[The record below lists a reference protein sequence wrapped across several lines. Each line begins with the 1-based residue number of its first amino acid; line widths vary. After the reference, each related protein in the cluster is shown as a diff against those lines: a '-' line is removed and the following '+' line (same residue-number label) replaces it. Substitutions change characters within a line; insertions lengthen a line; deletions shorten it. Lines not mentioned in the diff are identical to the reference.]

1 MDLGLKVP
9 EEVGVLGVNNDELI
23 CDFAPVQISSVDDD
37 EFKIGYEGAALLGRM
52 MKGRK
57 PPRQPLL
64 VPPKGVVIRKST
76 DLLDIAKVPD
86 RHVAA
91 AARYIAENFQTN
103 ITTPELRNDNDP
115 TLVQVM
121 VRAPE
126 MAHETIR
133 AMLADQSLS
142 SDMILLGPRARYSN

>member
-1 MDLGLKVP
+1 MRPDSSELGRFTFVSSSYTQHRLQP
-9 EEVGVLGVNNDELI
+9 PPGQVLGDLLVFYKRGTDG
-23 CDFAPVQISSVDDD
+23 APV
-37 EFKIGYEGAALLGRM
+37 
-52 MKGRK
+52 
-57 PPRQPLL
+57 
-64 VPPKGVVIRKST
+64 
-76 DLLDIAKVPD
+76 
-86 RHVAA
+86 VAA
-91 AARYIAENFQTN
+91 VQRDAAANCAFGECSGRLLRSETPFSRLELLTVERWLLASPLSPWLQTN
-103 ITTPELRNDNDP
+103 ITTPELRNDSDP

>member
-1 MDLGLKVP
+1 LSSLSTLVQSLANPACISNSNVTHPAGCP
-9 EEVGVLGVNNDELI
+9 EVLYGGNTAI
-23 CDFAPVQISSVDDD
+23 TAGPT
-37 EFKIGYEGAALLGRM
+37 
-52 MKGRK
+52 
-57 PPRQPLL
+57 LL
-64 VPPKGVVIRKST
+64 VG
-76 DLLDIAKVPD
+76 
-86 RHVAA
+86 
-91 AARYIAENFQTN
+91 QTN